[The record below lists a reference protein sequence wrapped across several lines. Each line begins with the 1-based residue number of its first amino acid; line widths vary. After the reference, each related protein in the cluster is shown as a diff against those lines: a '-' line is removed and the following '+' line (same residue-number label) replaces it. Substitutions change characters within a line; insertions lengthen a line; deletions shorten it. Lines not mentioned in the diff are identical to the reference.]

1 MVLMRL
7 NKNTN
12 KAVWSCLA
20 AFIICAAALVWL
32 SQDALAL
39 RVSLKRIVFEG
50 SKRSE
55 ILTIINASSKPETY
69 RLEWLRFKMED
80 GKASLTSLEDGEA
93 APEVNF
99 ADDMIRF
106 APRRVTV
113 PPGGSQQVRLLLRRP
128 KNLKQGEYRAHLRI
142 LTEAESRPFSEQE
155 TDKPAVRLSVQPGI
169 SLPVFVRHG
178 KLEADV
184 SISEAKL
191 ATAENGLEVSFRIS
205 RTGDRSVYGDFDFV
219 CNDGGEEKI
228 LQTVRGIAVYAETS
242 YRDLKYKLN
251 VSDTTAANCSKV
263 DVVYRA
269 DANDNQYGGKVLAQ
283 ATATR

>member
-1 MVLMRL
+1 MRL
-7 NKNTN
+7 NKNKS

-20 AFIICAAALVWL
+20 TFIICAAALVWL

-39 RVSLKRIVFEG
+39 RVSLKRVVFEG

-55 ILTIINASSKPETY
+55 ILTIINSSNRPETY

-80 GKASLTSLEDGEA
+80 GASSLASLKEGEDASG
-93 APEVNF
+93 VNF

-128 KNLKQGEYRAHLRI
+128 KDLEQGEYRAHLRI
-142 LTEAESRPFSEQE
+142 LTEAEPTPYKEQ
-155 TDKPAVRLSVQPGI
+155 TADKPAVRLSVQPGI

-178 KLEADV
+178 KLTASV
-184 SISEAKL
+184 SISDAKIRKD
-191 ATAENGLEVSFRIS
+191 EKGLEVSFRVS

-228 LQTVRGIAVYAETS
+228 LQTIRGIAVYTETS
-242 YRDLKYKLN
+242 YRDLKYKLE

-269 DANDNQYGGKVLAQ
+269 NSSDSQYAGKVLAQ